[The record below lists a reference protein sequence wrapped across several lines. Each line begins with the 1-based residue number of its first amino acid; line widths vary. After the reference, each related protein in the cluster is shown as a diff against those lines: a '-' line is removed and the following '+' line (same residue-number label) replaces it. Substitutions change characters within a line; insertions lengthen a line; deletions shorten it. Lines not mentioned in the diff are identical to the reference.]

1 MSLQSNRLPIDAV
14 ARGLA
19 AIGGSSSSAPAY
31 LGQVGTRCTL
41 PTANIVAGT
50 ATWAMSRKMF
60 RAMDNIVNPTV
71 VFANYYVTGLNVE
84 TTVGAGTI
92 QASIEYPAGVFT
104 LNNEGQAAF
113 PNGNT
118 ALTFNVTIPYGAQAF
133 VRALQINSNGV
144 VFEGKPRYGFSPL
157 DGLETGTGTPS
168 NKLTSGTV
176 SQGFTGSQGY
186 GPIAIVA
193 MTSKP
198 SYIIIGDSKAFGQQ
212 DAASDP
218 TADQGLG
225 RLIGTHYAYSSFAVG
240 SSLGSQYLSASR
252 TFRDALVASGYWSH
266 GIDQYGLNDIQ
277 SGGSTAAQVITTRG
291 SIAAL
296 YTNIQMIGTT
306 LTPQASSTDNFITS
320 ANQTATA
327 NSVICQ
333 EFNTLERAYPGVA
346 GEKGVID
353 LSDYVD
359 PFRTGLWPV
368 GRNPAQT
375 TATTY
380 AVFTGSIGSTG
391 SVLTVTAVASGAIT
405 VGSVLVGAGLA
416 VGYVVTAFLTGIG
429 QTGTYSVANFT
440 STANYATNT
449 ITAYSSVT
457 EDGTHELVPAY
468 ELERERGKAD
478 LLAVTMR

>member
-1 MSLQSNRLPIDAV
+1 MKIYGTPSS
-14 ARGLA
+14 
-19 AIGGSSSSAPAY
+19 GGSGAASY
-31 LGQVGTRCTL
+31 LGQVGTRGGF
-41 PTANIVAGT
+41 PSQSVAAAT

-60 RAMDNIVNPTV
+60 RAMDNVVNPTV

-84 TTVGAGTI
+84 TTIGAGTI
-92 QASIEYPAGVFT
+92 QATIEYPAGTFT
-104 LNNEGQAAF
+104 PNNEGQVAF

-118 ALTFNVTIPYGAQAF
+118 ALTFNVTIPEGAQAF

-144 VFEGKPRYGFSPL
+144 VIESRPRYGFSPL
-157 DGLETGTGTPS
+157 DGIELGTGTPT

-176 SQGFTGSQGY
+176 AQGFSGAQAY
-186 GPIAIVA
+186 GPIVIAA

-198 SYIIIGDSKAFGQQ
+198 SYLIIGDSKAFGQQ

-240 SSLGSQYLSASR
+240 SSLGSQYLSAGR

-266 GIDQYGLNDIQ
+266 GVDQYGLNDIQ
-277 SGGSTAAQVITTRG
+277 SGGNTAAQVITTRG

-306 LTPQASSTDNFITS
+306 LTPQTTSTDGFLTS
-320 ANQTATA
+320 ANQTATP

-333 EFNTLERAYPGVA
+333 EANSLMRSYPGVI
-346 GEKGVID
+346 GEKGLVD
-353 LSDYVD
+353 LSDFVD
-359 PFRTGLWPV
+359 PFRTGIWPV
-368 GRNPAQT
+368 GRNPAQA
-375 TATTY
+375 TATTN

-391 SVLTVTAVASGAIT
+391 SVLTVSAMTSGAI
-405 VGSVLVGAGLA
+405 VLGGTLA
-416 VGYVVTAFLTGIG
+416 AVALTAGYVVTGFLTGIG

-440 STANYATNT
+440 STANFASAL
-449 ITAYSSVT
+449 ITESSTVT
-457 EDGTHELVPAY
+457 QDGTHELVPAY
-468 ELERERGKAD
+468 ELERERGKAA
-478 LLAVTMR
+478 LLAVTIR